1 MCRYNPKLQ
10 QSLEE
15 SVAEQVRH
23 TGRQP
28 IEFCRTDLA
37 VVAMSPLP
45 STSRCVRHNATI
57 VCTGTHGT
65 LEMQRQRRRMLHGCM
80 PQAKTGA
87 YDLNGNLALLRHYSF
102 APETAKLD
110 ATAAVLTK
118 AMMRLPEPDFA
129 QLLHLI
135 PERVQVRRRI
145 LCSVGVNTH
154 TVTPRTVPNTSPQL
168 PL

>member
-1 MCRYNPKLQ
+1 
-10 QSLEE
+10 
-15 SVAEQVRH
+15 
-23 TGRQP
+23 
-28 IEFCRTDLA
+28 
-37 VVAMSPLP
+37 
-45 STSRCVRHNATI
+45 
-57 VCTGTHGT
+57 
-65 LEMQRQRRRMLHGCM
+65 MLLSCM

-135 PERVQVRRRI
+135 PERVQVWRCLVCSIGVI
-145 LCSVGVNTH
+145 L
-154 TVTPRTVPNTSPQL
+154 TPWHLRGVPNTPPTAAALNSRLQTLTLYIICPRSC
-168 PL
+168 PVVKD